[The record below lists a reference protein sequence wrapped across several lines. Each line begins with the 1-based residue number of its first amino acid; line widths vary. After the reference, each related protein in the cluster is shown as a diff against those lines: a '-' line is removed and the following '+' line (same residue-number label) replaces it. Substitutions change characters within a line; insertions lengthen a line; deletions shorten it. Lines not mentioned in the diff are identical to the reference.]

1 MGWARCCA
9 FSSVASSIAASESES
24 EWSCSCVGGGQRS
37 AEGWGHEVWAG
48 RIGTGEK
55 VFSGRSSPAK
65 SISAE
70 VRVKESG
77 KGGVGI

>member
-1 MGWARCCA
+1 MYSAAC
-9 FSSVASSIAASESES
+9 VDASESES
-24 EWSCSCVGGGQRS
+24 EWSCSCVWGVSAQRKVGVMRS
-37 AEGWGHEVWAG
+37 AWAG
-48 RIGTGEK
+48 RIGTEK
-55 VFSGRSSPAK
+55 VFSGRSGPAR